1 MHINNE
7 IKEFIPVKKK
17 KFNLKGLT
25 LYITLF
31 IIVLTLSVSYSFFVY
46 DKDGNSHTLIAGNI
60 YLNSKDN
67 GNISLTGLYPM
78 SDVDGIKNGVKY
90 QFDVSGY
97 NLSNK
102 TIYYGIYVN
111 KGDEISN
118 KTRLRDNDVKLY
130 LTKTIDGVASV
141 VMGPY
146 NVEEF
151 NRNILYNDTISGN
164 ISKENEVNIQYE
176 LTMWISDNVLISDS
190 VTSLEG
196 RSIYTT
202 EEFKNSYASVK
213 VEVYGDFVEKN
224 SK

>member
-1 MHINNE
+1 MFNKDKFME
-7 IKEFIPVKKK
+7 FEPIKRKKIKSK
-17 KFNLKGLT
+17 KVSIYIMIFLLIMT
-25 LYITLF
+25 LG
-31 IIVLTLSVSYSFFVY
+31 VSYSFFVY
-46 DKDGNSHTLIAGNI
+46 NKDGNSHTLIAGNI

-67 GNISLTGLYPM
+67 GNVSLTGLYPM
-78 SDVDGIKNGVKY
+78 SDADGIKNGVKY

-97 NLSNK
+97 NLSSK

-130 LTKTIDGVASV
+130 LTKTIDGVTSV
-141 VMGPY
+141 IMGPY

-151 NRNILYNDTISGN
+151 NRNILYTDTISGN
-164 ISKENEVNIQYE
+164 ISKEDEVNVQYE